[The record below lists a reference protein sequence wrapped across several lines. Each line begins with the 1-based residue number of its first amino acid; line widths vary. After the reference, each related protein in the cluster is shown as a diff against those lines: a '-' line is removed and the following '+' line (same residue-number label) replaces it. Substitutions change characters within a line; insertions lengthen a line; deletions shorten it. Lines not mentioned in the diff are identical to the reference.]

1 MAGMRKLSDITLFRF
16 AGLALLMIAV
26 SLPLAYQATWHI
38 YLDEVDEAL
47 LKKTAGFIEK
57 HCARFTADDIVA
69 WNDYLPDMQIARAM
83 PGDTI
88 ARWSDEM
95 VFDSIGKEQEPYRIL
110 RTPLP
115 GLVDGQYM
123 LITRS
128 SVLETEDL
136 VLALMLLYGT
146 LAGLLLLG
154 WLLLTRR
161 VNKRLWRPFYD
172 TLAKIRRFNLEHG
185 EIPSFPPTQV
195 LEFQQLN
202 AATTQLAESNLRS
215 WNQQKEFFENASH
228 ELQTPLAVMRA
239 QLDLLAQDESLTE
252 AQSRCIDTLT
262 QSFGRLA
269 RLNRNLLLLSK
280 IDNGLYA
287 DMKETDL
294 AENLRRQLDFLQ
306 PLAETSNISL
316 KINSSESVSVLAN
329 TMLLDTLLSN
339 LLTNALRHTA
349 PGGTVEVTLATGKMD
364 IANSGVGPLDT
375 ERLFRRFAP
384 GRRAEQG
391 SGLGLAIAQR
401 AAAASGWTLAY
412 RWENGRHIFE
422 CRF

>member
-47 LKKTAGFIEK
+47 LKKTAGFMEK
-57 HCARFTADDIVA
+57 HGSRFTADDIVA
-69 WNDYLPDMQIARAM
+69 WNDYLPDMQITRAM

-95 VFDSIGKEQEPYRIL
+95 VFDSIGREQEPCRIL

-115 GLVDGQYM
+115 GLADGQYT
-123 LITRS
+123 LVTRS

-154 WLLLTRR
+154 WLLLTRG

-185 EIPSFPPTQV
+185 EIPSFPPAQV

-202 AATTQLAESNLRS
+202 AAVAELAESNLRS

-252 AQSRCIDTLT
+252 AQSRSVDTLT

-287 DMKETDL
+287 EAKETDL

-306 PLAETSNISL
+306 PLAEASNIHL
-316 KINSSESVSVLAN
+316 KINSLESVPVLAN
-329 TMLLDTLLSN
+329 TILLDTLLSN

-349 PGGTVEVTLATGKMD
+349 PGGTVEVTLATGKLD
-364 IANSGVGPLDT
+364 IANSGAGPLDT

-384 GRRAEQG
+384 GRSEEQG

-422 CRF
+422 WRF